1 MSSRFAHRRHLA
13 DAHGPSS
20 PCPSPIE
27 GRGAAHPP
35 ARRGAGRLRRGA
47 AAAALVGALAVAGT
61 LSGCGSWGHVAQSA
75 LDRLISPEVTMY
87 APAPDAE
94 SFVDSYGDATGAGS
108 NYVYQVPAATEDGG
122 TRTLTLIYFGRKAD
136 DVGWLEIDAQGSSG
150 VHYRSIDEEKVPE
163 AAVSALA
170 EDDA

>member
-1 MSSRFAHRRHLA
+1 MPSRFARRQHLA
-13 DAHGPSS
+13 HAYDLPS

-27 GRGAAHPP
+27 GGDAAHPP

-47 AAAALVGALAVAGT
+47 VAAALVGALAVAGT
-61 LSGCGSWGHVAQSA
+61 LSGCGSWGHVAQSV

-136 DVGWLEIDAQGSSG
+136 DAGWLEIDAQGSSG